1 MVIESLSSNDP
12 QAASGGWLGEELGRC
27 RRRDCAGEIM
37 VCWHGTTVARG
48 TCGLRVPTPVAMGG
62 TSQALMTY
70 PAGAESL
77 EFGAK
82 PEPLNRPGAE
92 PCAVGVGVGVGCG
105 GETA

>member
-1 MVIESLSSNDP
+1 
-12 QAASGGWLGEELGRC
+12 
-27 RRRDCAGEIM
+27 
-37 VCWHGTTVARG
+37 
-48 TCGLRVPTPVAMGG
+48 MGG